1 MTNNKQQTEI
11 NAVEYLDKVNQFA
24 KENNTDKPRQQTAV
38 DYIFSQLPAE
48 YGTTR
53 GAFDVYQQA
62 KEMEKEQIAK
72 AFDDGDYNYH
82 YSRKTGNDFEDG
94 KEYFNEV
101 YK

>member
-1 MTNNKQQTEI
+1 MKLGIPQAITFYIDHQEEI
-11 NAVEYLDKVNQFA
+11 RE
-24 KENNTDKPRQQTAV
+24 
-38 DYIFSQLPAE
+38 
-48 YGTTR
+48 
-53 GAFDVYQQA
+53 A

-101 YK
+101 YG

>member
-1 MTNNKQQTEI
+1 MTNNKQQT
-11 NAVEYLDKVNQFA
+11 
-24 KENNTDKPRQQTAV
+24 AV
-38 DYIFSQLPAE
+38 DILCGKLAMKLGIPQAITFYIDHQE
-48 YGTTR
+48 EIR
-53 GAFDVYQQA
+53 EA

-101 YK
+101 YG